1 MKLRQMRFIRALQ
14 IQDSDM
20 LFALSVLR
28 TWKRMV
34 IAVQLRQQLVIVGR
48 YRKYSI
54 LELHLNG
61 LLNPCP
67 WEYIFLVF
75 APCAKKCMD
84 QLRVL
89 IFFSYA
95 NCLESFE
102 REYAAHLHE

>member
-1 MKLRQMRFIRALQ
+1 MKFRQMRFIRVLQ
-14 IQDSDM
+14 IQNGDM

-28 TWKRMV
+28 IWERVV
-34 IAVQLRQQLVIVGR
+34 IAVQLRQQLVIIGR

-67 WEYIFLVF
+67 REYIFLVF

-84 QLRVL
+84 
-89 IFFSYA
+89 
-95 NCLESFE
+95 
-102 REYAAHLHE
+102 